1 MTQNS
6 KPGGETAVRR
16 KCIMFIIDGLGD
28 LPHPDLDGRTPLE
41 AAATPVLDYMAGS
54 GWCGLID
61 PIAPGKV
68 PNTHSGTGILMG
80 LLPEQVKDLN
90 RGPVEAAG
98 AGKILTKGDV
108 AIRANFATV
117 RPVKGGF
124 LVTDRR
130 ADRITSGTRE
140 LATGLSD
147 VDLGDNIRASL
158 VSTDQHRGVLILS
171 GPGLSA
177 AVTDTDPG
185 NVDMPAAMK
194 ACRPSNPGGALTAA
208 KINRFIDL
216 AHQQLENHPVNT
228 ARLSHGQMP
237 ANGIITRGAGLQFDV
252 DSILHKL
259 GIRAAMIS
267 GCNTVLGL
275 SHFFGMDVIEDAR
288 FTADLE
294 TDLDAKL
301 AAAKAT
307 LRDHDMVFVHVKAP
321 DLCSHDR
328 QPLAKRDFLQR
339 LDAAMKPLLDSG
351 VIVAVGADHTTDSNS
366 GFHTADPVP
375 SLIWQRG
382 AGLPESTLNFGESG
396 CRNGNMG
403 RQLSSEFLTRILRLM
418 GY

>member
-1 MTQNS
+1 MTPTNTLHE
-6 KPGGETAVRR
+6 ETAVRE
-16 KCIMFIIDGLGD
+16 KCILLIIDGLGD
-28 LPHPDLDGRTPLE
+28 LPHPDLGGRTPLE
-41 AAATPVLDYMAGS
+41 AAATPVLDLMASS
-54 GWCGLID
+54 GRCGLID
-61 PIAPGKV
+61 PISPGKV

-80 LLPEQVKDLN
+80 LLPEQAHRLN

-98 AGKILTKGDV
+98 AGKVLANGDI
-108 AIRANFATV
+108 AARANFATLK
-117 RPVKGGF
+117 PLGNGF

-130 ADRITSGTRE
+130 ADRITSGTIE
-140 LATGLSD
+140 LAAALTD

-185 NVDMPAAMK
+185 NVDMPAATK
-194 ACRPSNPGGALTAA
+194 SCKPLNPDAELTAA
-208 KINRFIDL
+208 KINRFIDT
-216 AHQQLENHPVNT
+216 AHRQLVNHPVNA
-228 ARLSHGQMP
+228 ARLAAGQMP
-237 ANGIITRGAGLQFDV
+237 ANGIITRGAGQQFDV
-252 DSILHKL
+252 DNILHSL
-259 GIRAAMIS
+259 GIRAVMIS

-275 SHFFGMDVIEDAR
+275 GHFFGIDVIEDSR

-294 TDLDAKL
+294 TDLDAKM
-301 AAAKAT
+301 ATAKIA
-307 LRDHDMVFVHVKAP
+307 LRDREMVFVHIKAP

-339 LDAAMKPLLDSG
+339 LDTAMKPLLQSG

-375 SLIWQRG
+375 SLIWQPG
-382 AGLPESTLNFGESG
+382 AGSAETTLNFGENA
-396 CRNGNMG
+396 CRNGNMQ
-403 RQLSSEFLTRILRLM
+403 RQLSSEFLARVLRLM